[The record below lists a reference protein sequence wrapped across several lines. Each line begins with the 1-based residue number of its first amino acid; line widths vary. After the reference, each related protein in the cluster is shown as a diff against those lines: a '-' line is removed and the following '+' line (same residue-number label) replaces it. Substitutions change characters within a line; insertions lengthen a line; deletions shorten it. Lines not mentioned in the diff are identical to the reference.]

1 MIRALVTAA
10 LLAGAATHFFGIAAD
25 VALGYGLVL
34 SVTVWYF
41 WPLLRRI
48 IYLLRRRTRRTQ
60 RNRTPT
66 QVTATPHLTQIN
78 HHHHYYGGVP
88 STTPAAMPKPD

>member
-10 LLAGAATHFFGIAAD
+10 LLAGAATQFFGVASD
-25 VALGYGLVL
+25 VAIGYGLVL

-48 IYLLRRRTRRTQ
+48 GQSALAAAPAAPRPTARPPRRPQRRT
-60 RNRTPT
+60 
-66 QVTATPHLTQIN
+66 
-78 HHHHYYGGVP
+78 
-88 STTPAAMPKPD
+88 